1 MSSLDH
7 TYSPRLNER
16 FASRA
21 KYFAP
26 SPIRAVFELEMNPDV
41 ISLAGGNPELSHL
54 PWDELTRIINDVVA
68 NDGLSAF
75 QYGTTVGQPE
85 LVAEIQKIMALEGI
99 DTDPENII
107 VTAGSQMSLDLV
119 AKLFLNPG
127 DTVLAAAP
135 SYSGALNVFAGME
148 AHVDQL
154 EGDEEGITIAAI
166 EAAVERADEAQSD
179 IKLLYVV
186 PNFANPSGV
195 VMSKQ
200 RRKEVAALCRA
211 HRIVI
216 IEDNPYGLID
226 FREDAPGVEAPP
238 ALRTIDPDNVIY
250 LGSVSKTF
258 SPGIRI
264 GWADAPA
271 EVHASLVPAAEASTL
286 CSSPLSQSIA
296 AAYLREVD
304 WQSVVAA
311 NVTMYKRRAEAL
323 DAALREFLPAGC
335 TWRTPEGGFFLWIDL
350 PENINASSDLLD
362 EAMAEGVLYIPG
374 TAFFLDGR
382 GRNALRLAY
391 SQVDELRLR
400 EGARR
405 LGAILTRAI
414 EGTEHGGTE

>member
-1 MSSLDH
+1 RISS
-7 TYSPRLNER
+7 E
-16 FASRA
+16 
-21 KYFAP
+21 
-26 SPIRAVFELEMNPDV
+26 
-41 ISLAGGNPELSHL
+41 
-54 PWDELTRIINDVVA
+54 VVA
-68 NDGLSAF
+68 EEGLTAF

-85 LVAEIQKIMALEGI
+85 LITEIQKIMELEGI
-99 DTDPENII
+99 TSAPEDIL
-107 VTAGSQMSLDLV
+107 VTTGSQMSLDLI
-119 AKLFLNPG
+119 AKLFLNAG

-135 SYSGALNVFAGME
+135 CYSGALNVFAGME

-154 EGDEEGITIAAI
+154 DSDEEGITIEAFHAAI
-166 EAAVERADEAQSD
+166 TRAEAAGSD

-195 VMSKQ
+195 VMSHQ
-200 RRKEVAALCRA
+200 RRVDLAKLCRA
-211 HRIVI
+211 HRITIV
-216 IEDNPYGLID
+216 EDNPYGLIN
-226 FREDAPGVEAPP
+226 FGVELPP

-271 EVHASLVPAAEASTL
+271 AVHASLVPAAAASTL

-304 WQSVVAA
+304 WPSVVAA
-311 NVTMYKRRAEAL
+311 NVTMYKRAAEAL

-382 GRNALRLAY
+382 GRNEIGR
-391 SQVDELRLR
+391 
-400 EGARR
+400 
-405 LGAILTRAI
+405 
-414 EGTEHGGTE
+414 

>member
-54 PWDELTRIINDVVA
+54 PWDELTRITNDVVA

>member
-1 MSSLDH
+1 MSSLDRTH
-7 TYSPRLNER
+7 SPRINER

-54 PWDELTRIINDVVA
+54 PWDELTRITNDVVA

>member
-54 PWDELTRIINDVVA
+54 PWDELTRITNDVVA

-414 EGTEHGGTE
+414 EGTEPGDTE